1 VLAGLRAAASVTA
14 GYLPAAVAFG
24 VAARQAGLSVFEAVF
39 MAATVYSGAS
49 QFALVGLISS
59 GAPALV
65 AGVSA
70 LLLSLRHV
78 LYGPAL
84 APSLR
89 SVRGWR
95 VGVVAYGLTDEV
107 FAVALGRLR
116 QRQASFGWMV
126 GLEAGAWV
134 PWLSGIAAGA
144 IAGAA
149 IVQKVPVVAPAL
161 SFALPAL
168 FVALLVSLVPPD
180 SGSWVSGNRRAGVGA
195 VVAAGTAAAGFYLA
209 GQESWG
215 VLAAGVAGPV
225 TGVCLKKWGTRGR

>member
-1 VLAGLRAAASVTA
+1 
-14 GYLPAAVAFG
+14 
-24 VAARQAGLSVFEAVF
+24 VAARQAGLSVFDAVF
-39 MAATVYSGAS
+39 MAAVVYSGAS

-78 LYGPAL
+78 FYGPVL

-89 SVRGWR
+89 RVGGWR
-95 VGVVAYGLTDEV
+95 KAVVAFGLTDEV

-116 QRQASFGWMV
+116 QRPATFSWMV
-126 GLEAGAWV
+126 GLEAGAYV

-144 IAGAA
+144 IAGDAL
-149 IVQKVPVVAPAL
+149 VRQVPLIAPAL

-168 FVALLVSLVPPD
+168 FVALLATLLPLD
-180 SGSWVSGNRRAGVGA
+180 SGSRASGIRLASIGAVAVAGAVAGVLYF
-195 VVAAGTAAAGFYLA
+195 AGL
-209 GQESWG
+209 ENWG

-225 TGVCLKKWGTRGR
+225 AGICLKKWRANEQ

>member
-1 VLAGLRAAASVTA
+1 MRAGAPVTA

-24 VAARQAGLSVFEAVF
+24 VAAREAGLSVFEAVF

-89 SVRGWR
+89 YIRGWR
-95 VGVVAYGLTDEV
+95 VGVVAYGLTDEI

-116 QRQASFGWMV
+116 QRQANFGWKPRRGCPGYRASRPAPSQ
-126 GLEAGAWV
+126 GLPSPRRRRWSPRPSPSPCQPSSWPCSYRSYLRTRGPGCQE
-134 PWLSGIAAGA
+134 
-144 IAGAA
+144 
-149 IVQKVPVVAPAL
+149 IVSQASAR
-161 SFALPAL
+161 SW
-168 FVALLVSLVPPD
+168 LLVRSPQVFT
-180 SGSWVSGNRRAGVGA
+180 SRGRRAGACWPPGWRVLS
-195 VVAAGTAAAGFYLA
+195 LA
-209 GQESWG
+209 F
-215 VLAAGVAGPV
+215 A
-225 TGVCLKKWGTRGR
+225 

>member
-1 VLAGLRAAASVTA
+1 MRAGAPVTA

-24 VAARQAGLSVFEAVF
+24 VAAREAGLSVFEAVI

-89 SVRGWR
+89 YIRGWR

-116 QRQASFGWMV
+116 QRQANFGWMM
-126 GLEAGAWV
+126 GLEAAAWV

-149 IVQKVPVVAPAL
+149 ITKKAPVVAPAL

-168 FVALLVSLVPPD
+168 FVALLVSLIPSD
-180 SGSWVSGNRRAGVGA
+180 SRARMSGNRLASVGA
-195 VVAAGTAAAGFYLA
+195 ILAAGTVAAGFYFA

-225 TGVCLKKWGTRGR
+225 AGVCLKRWGNRGR